1 MTNKEQ
7 ARVQVL
13 NEVLEG
19 KVNVSQ
25 ASGLMGVSERHGWRL
40 LAAYRKEGA
49 AAVAHGNR
57 GRKPATTTHPATQQ
71 KVRELA
77 TDTYAGFNHT
87 HLTEMLAERE
97 GIRLSRSTIRR
108 VLLAGGTR
116 SPRRRRAPKHRSRRE
131 RYPQEGMLY
140 VICSCPPFLRGALSP
155 GGDAVCHLFLSS
167 VFKGSAIPRRGCCY
181 R

>member
-13 NEVLEG
+13 NEVLKG

-108 VLLAGGTR
+108 VLLAGGTGV
-116 SPRRRRAPKHRSRRE
+116 PVDAE
-131 RYPQEGMLY
+131 
-140 VICSCPPFLRGALSP
+140 PPSTAAG
-155 GGDAVCHLFLSS
+155 
-167 VFKGSAIPRRGCCY
+167 GSAIPRRGCCY

>member
-1 MTNKEQ
+1 MKGLTLTNKEQ

-57 GRKPATTTHPATQQ
+57 GEEASH
-71 KVRELA
+71 
-77 TDTYAGFNHT
+77 YN
-87 HLTEMLAERE
+87 
-97 GIRLSRSTIRR
+97 
-108 VLLAGGTR
+108 
-116 SPRRRRAPKHRSRRE
+116 AP
-131 RYPQEGMLY
+131 
-140 VICSCPPFLRGALSP
+140 
-155 GGDAVCHLFLSS
+155 GDATEGEGVGH
-167 VFKGSAIPRRGCCY
+167 
-181 R
+181 